1 MLTSQENEIL
11 TQVGP
16 ATPMGRMMRRFWL
29 PVCTSAQLPERDS
42 DPLRAGLL
50 GESFVVFRDTAG
62 QVGVLDERCMHR
74 CASLALGRVEQGGI
88 RCLYHGWKF
97 AADGTVLDTP
107 NNRNARFRDRMKA
120 PAYPVRE
127 AGGLVWTYIG
137 PKDQQRNSRTRVP

>member
-1 MLTSQENEIL
+1 
-11 TQVGP
+11 
-16 ATPMGRMMRRFWL
+16 MGRMMRRFWL

-62 QVGVLDERCMHR
+62 QVGVLDERCIHR

-107 NNRNARFRDRMKA
+107 NNRNIRFATDEGTCI
-120 PAYPVRE
+120 P
-127 AGGLVWTYIG
+127 GT
-137 PKDQQRNSRTRVP
+137 